1 MCSWR
6 TWHLGWRE
14 AHPAHHGRPRYL
26 HPPSPEAIRLPGGL
40 RAGREGLRQARV
52 RGGPALLGNR
62 AEGGYGRRM
71 IGDPEMY
78 RASTSVEERSNL
90 TLRTTVRRFTRL
102 TNAFSRKA
110 GNHARAASIGFMSYN
125 FSTPHGTPTERAK
138 GQRTTPAM
146 AAGLEDRPWTMP
158 DVTGRMDEAGLC

>member
-1 MCSWR
+1 
-6 TWHLGWRE
+6 
-14 AHPAHHGRPRYL
+14 
-26 HPPSPEAIRLPGGL
+26 
-40 RAGREGLRQARV
+40 
-52 RGGPALLGNR
+52 
-62 AEGGYGRRM
+62 M

-78 RASTSVEERSNL
+78 RASTSVEGRSNL
-90 TLRTTVRRFTRL
+90 MLRTTVRRFTRL

-110 GNHARAASIGFMSYN
+110 GNHARAVSIGFMSYN